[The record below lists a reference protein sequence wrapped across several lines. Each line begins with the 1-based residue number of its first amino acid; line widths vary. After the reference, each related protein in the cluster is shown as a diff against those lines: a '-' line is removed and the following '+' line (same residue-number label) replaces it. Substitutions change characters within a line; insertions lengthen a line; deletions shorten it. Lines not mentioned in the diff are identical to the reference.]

1 MPDIGRIH
9 GVLLPQVAFYTGNNE
24 HFEILLEIYMFRNLI
39 SLHFSAAGCVGWSV
53 VSHEIAN
60 FLYAT

>member
-1 MPDIGRIH
+1 MPDIAWVDSLGSI
-9 GVLLPQVAFYTGNNE
+9 
-24 HFEILLEIYMFRNLI
+24 FEILLEIYMYRNLI
-39 SLHFSAAGCVGWSV
+39 SSHFSAAGCVGWSV